1 MRLNKIWEK
10 SDLTGMIGIIIAGT
24 YLIRRISVYFDISSV
39 VGWILWGMLL
49 NNSFRS
55 QIGRLSNTIR
65 SLGDVGLIVLMFIS
79 GVASSHYFWKDNL
92 QDTVVIAL
100 FGMIVPFLLGFTVM
114 KLVGF
119 STTVALITGIC
130 LAVTA
135 ESTNAQA
142 LLDSDLLESNTGSVI
157 MGAGLIDDTIGVF
170 LFALVIFT
178 LQFKRVEIRE
188 FVFLALMMTSFI
200 SGLFCQ
206 DAIKKWKGFTV
217 LKETGLLLLVPF
229 FFVSVGT
236 QFHINFRVK
245 YFMMVAGLLLIA
257 ILGKV
262 GGVLLTQPLV
272 SLTSVELQT
281 IGWGM
286 NSRGAIGNALL
297 LIALRNGIIQGDLYS
312 ALVLVTIITMLMFP
326 FFLKINKPQL
336 LIRSQDPNEIK
347 KIG

>member
-1 MRLNKIWEK
+1 MKWKKLLGK
-10 SDLTGMIGIIIAGT
+10 SDLAGLLSVIITGT
-24 YLIRRISVYFDISSV
+24 YLIRKISVQLDISSV

-49 NNSFRS
+49 NNSFKS
-55 QIGRLSNTIR
+55 QIGQLSNTIR

-79 GVASSHYFWKDNL
+79 GVASSHYFWKDNFH
-92 QDTVVIAL
+92 DTFIIAL
-100 FGMIVPFLLGFTVM
+100 FGMFVPFLLGFFVM
-114 KLVGF
+114 KMAGF
-119 STTVALITGIC
+119 SFTVALITGIC

-142 LLDSDLLESNTGSVI
+142 LLDSELLESNTGSVI
-157 MGAGLIDDTIGVF
+157 MGAGLIDDTVGVC
-170 LFALVIFT
+170 LFALVIFAFH
-178 LQFKRVEIRE
+178 FKKVEIRE
-188 FVFLALMMTSFI
+188 FVFLGLMMTCFVI
-200 SGLFCQ
+200 GLFGQ
-206 DAIKKWKGFTV
+206 DVIKKWSCYPV
-217 LKETGLLLLVPF
+217 IKEIGLLLLVPF

-236 QFHINFRVK
+236 QFHVNFEAK
-245 YFMMVAGLLLIA
+245 YFLMVAGLLLIA

-297 LIALRNGIIQGDLYS
+297 LIALRNGIIDKSLYS

-326 FFLKINKPQL
+326 FFLKINKPKL